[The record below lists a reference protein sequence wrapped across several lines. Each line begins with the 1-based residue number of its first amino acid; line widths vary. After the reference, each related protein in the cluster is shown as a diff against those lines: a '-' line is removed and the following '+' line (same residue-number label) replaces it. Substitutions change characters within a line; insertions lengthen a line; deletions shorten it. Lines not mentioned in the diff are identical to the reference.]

1 MPDLPPV
8 TEHDVAQ
15 YPGAVRKMPNGGY
28 AWCCSLCKQVA
39 SSSTPKGP
47 RCYQHGGT
55 RKRARDRL
63 KSSQAKEAGKTLNPP
78 GRPYTNGWYSRG
90 EQVEVDELVER
101 YRTAQL
107 NPDATD
113 EDMLHLRARLNRLY
127 QTGPSALEVETQLKT
142 ALAELERLNGA
153 FIRSKA
159 EPRTVENV
167 LSELE
172 ALTVCADVVAEAG
185 EVFERFLKH
194 DDAIQKRHVRL
205 VKLAQTRATTRVKTS
220 TGEQLEVFTLLLE
233 RLLVVLELGLDPDTF
248 SAIQKRLQT
257 ELSEVPKRLLEPNT
271 VARKRR

>member
-1 MPDLPPV
+1 MSDLPPV

-28 AWCCSLCKQVA
+28 AWCCSLCRQVA

-63 KSSQAKEAGKTLNPP
+63 ESSQAKEAGKTLNPP

-90 EQVEVDELVER
+90 EQVEVDELVES

-113 EDMLHLRARLNRLY
+113 EDMLHLRARLNLLY

-153 FIRSKA
+153 LIRGKT
-159 EPRTVENV
+159 EPRTVANV
-167 LSELE
+167 LADLE
-172 ALTVCADVVAEAG
+172 ALTVRANVVAEAG

-194 DDAIQKRHVRL
+194 DDAIQKRHVQL
-205 VKLAQTRATTRVKTS
+205 VKLAQTRATTRVETS
-220 TGEQLEVFTLLLE
+220 TGEQLEVFTAMLE
-233 RLLVVLELGLDPDTF
+233 RLLVVLESGLDPDTF

-257 ELSEVPKRLLEPNT
+257 ELSEVPKRSLEPNT

>member
-15 YPGAVRKMPNGGY
+15 YPGAVRKMPKGGY

-55 RKRARDRL
+55 RKRSRDRL
-63 KSSQAKEAGKTLNPP
+63 ESSQAKEAGKPLNPP

-90 EQVEVDELVER
+90 EQVKVDELVES
-101 YRTAQL
+101 YRSAQL

-113 EDMLHLRARLNRLY
+113 EDMLHLRARLKLLY

-153 FIRSKA
+153 FIRGKA
-159 EPRTVENV
+159 EPRTVANV
-167 LSELE
+167 LADLE
-172 ALTVCADVVAEAG
+172 ALTVWADVAAEACK
-185 EVFERFLKH
+185 VFKQFLKH
-194 DDAIQKRHVRL
+194 DDAIQKRHVQL
-205 VKLAQTRATTRVKTS
+205 VKLAQTRAATRVKTS
-220 TGEQLEVFTLLLE
+220 AGEQLEVFTLLLE
-233 RLLVVLELGLDPDTF
+233 SLLVVLELGLDPDTF

-257 ELSEVPKRLLEPNT
+257 ELSEVPKRSLEPNT
-271 VARKRR
+271 VAMKRQ

>member
-8 TEHDVAQ
+8 TEHDVAEH
-15 YPGAVRKMPNGGY
+15 PGAVRQMPKGGY
-28 AWCCSLCKQVA
+28 VWCCSLCRQVA

-107 NPDATD
+107 DPDATD

-142 ALAELERLNGA
+142 TLAELERLNGE
-153 FIRSKA
+153 RVRRKA

-172 ALTVCADVVAEAG
+172 ALTVWADVAAEAG
-185 EVFERFLKH
+185 RLFEQFLKH
-194 DDAIQKRHVRL
+194 DDAIQKRHIQL

-233 RLLVVLELGLDPDTF
+233 RLLLVLESELDPDTF
-248 SAIQKRLQT
+248 SAIQKRVQT
-257 ELSEVPKRLLEPNT
+257 ELSEVPKRSLEPNT
-271 VARKRR
+271 VAMKRQ